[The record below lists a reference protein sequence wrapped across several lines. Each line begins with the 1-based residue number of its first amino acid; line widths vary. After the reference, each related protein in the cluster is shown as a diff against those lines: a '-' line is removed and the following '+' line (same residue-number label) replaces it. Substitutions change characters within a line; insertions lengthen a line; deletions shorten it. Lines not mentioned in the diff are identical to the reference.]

1 MRIIAGEYKGRKLD
15 FPKNVDV
22 RPTQDRV
29 REALFNV
36 ITPQI
41 QGKRVLDLFAGSG
54 SLGIEAMSRGAEKAT
69 FVENNLKCI
78 HIIKKNIERVAIED
92 KTVVLK
98 MDVFRALGKF
108 EEKGDVF
115 DIVFL
120 DPPYY
125 KELPKKT
132 LIMLSQY
139 DILSPTNTI
148 VIEHFKKDNI
158 PENINNIL
166 IYNQKKYGDTVL
178 SFFRKT

>member
-1 MRIIAGEYKGRKLD
+1 MRIIAGEYKGRMLD

-36 ITPQI
+36 IAPQI
-41 QGKRVLDLFAGSG
+41 QGKLVLDLFAGSG
-54 SLGIEAMSRGAEKAT
+54 SLGIEAISRGAKKAT

-78 HIIKKNIERVAIED
+78 HIIKKNIEKVAIES
-92 KTVVLK
+92 KTAILK
-98 MDVFRALGKF
+98 MDVFKALGTF
-108 EEKGDVF
+108 DEKGDIF

-125 KELPKKT
+125 KELPKKA

>member
-69 FVENNLKCI
+69 FVENNLKC
-78 HIIKKNIERVAIED
+78 R
-92 KTVVLK
+92 
-98 MDVFRALGKF
+98 
-108 EEKGDVF
+108 
-115 DIVFL
+115 
-120 DPPYY
+120 Y
-125 KELPKKT
+125 
-132 LIMLSQY
+132 
-139 DILSPTNTI
+139 
-148 VIEHFKKDNI
+148 
-158 PENINNIL
+158 
-166 IYNQKKYGDTVL
+166 
-178 SFFRKT
+178 